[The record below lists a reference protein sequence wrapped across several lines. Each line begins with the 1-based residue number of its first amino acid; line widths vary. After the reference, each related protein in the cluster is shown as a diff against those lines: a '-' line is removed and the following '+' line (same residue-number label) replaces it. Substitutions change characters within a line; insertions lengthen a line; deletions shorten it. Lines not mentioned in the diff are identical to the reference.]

1 MVRGQHLSQI
11 KARLLWLAENVISPI
26 KTQHATTGTSAA
38 TYKVLEPHYACIKE
52 ALKLPRAFS
61 RLEDFTNTF
70 NYRTER
76 EAEIFQ
82 VKVYGLIRLN

>member
-1 MVRGQHLSQI
+1 MAALTPNERCFVLESYI
-11 KARLLWLAENVISPI
+11 FFLLI
-26 KTQHATTGTSAA
+26 KTEQAKSGTSAA
-38 TYKVLEPHYACIKE
+38 TYKVLEPHYVCIKE